1 MNNLTK
7 KFAFMGAVFMAISIG
22 LGAFGAHGLKSI
34 ISNDMLVIF
43 HTGVEY
49 QFYHALGLF
58 CIAFIAHFSNSKIVN
73 ISGYLMLVG
82 IFIFSGSLYILSITG
97 LKWLGAITPIG
108 GFAFII
114 AWILLAID
122 IRNITQKF

>member
-7 KFAFMGAVFMAISIG
+7 KFTFLGAVFMAISIG

-34 ISNDMLVIF
+34 ITQDMLVIF

-58 CIAFIAHFSNSKIVN
+58 CVAFVAHFSDSKMVK
-73 ISGYLMLVG
+73 ISGYLMLSG
-82 IFIFSGSLYILSITG
+82 IFIFSGSLYVLSITG
-97 LKWLGAITPIG
+97 IKWLGAITPIG
-108 GFAFII
+108 GVAFIF
-114 AWILLAID
+114 AWILLSLSIKK
-122 IRNITQKF
+122 I